1 MYCGFPISVSQDFA
15 ILNGIDP
22 PTYYY
27 IQKAIEKIRPII
39 LQLAK
44 DSALRE
50 KMKMPIRAT
59 VCVDGSWDHK
69 RDGKLLVY
77 DVICIELQKIVDFED
92 YNYLKKYGE
101 NMYDNVEGYTE
112 KKGSYTIEQG
122 YLEASNANVIREMV
136 EMITISRAVEANQK
150 FVQAADQTL
159 EKDVNLGSL

>member
-1 MYCGFPISVSQDFA
+1 MTRRLI
-15 ILNGIDP
+15 II
-22 PTYYY
+22 

-77 DVICIELQKIVDFED
+77 DVICIELQKIVDFEVIVRKTPKRKG
-92 YNYLKKYGE
+92 NYIISPQAMEGEAFLNLLPRLTENTNIYERQFYILITEDIGLK
-101 NMYDNVEGYTE
+101 
-112 KKGSYTIEQG
+112 I
-122 YLEASNANVIREMV
+122 
-136 EMITISRAVEANQK
+136 
-150 FVQAADQTL
+150 FTL
-159 EKDVNLGSL
+159 N